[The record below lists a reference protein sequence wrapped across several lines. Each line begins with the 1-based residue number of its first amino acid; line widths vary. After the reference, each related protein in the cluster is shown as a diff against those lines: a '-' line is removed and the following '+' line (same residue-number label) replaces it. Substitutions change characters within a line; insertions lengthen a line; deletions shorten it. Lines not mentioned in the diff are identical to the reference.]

1 MKWPINTFS
10 YIFDFFPYSRVRR
23 NTEGNLSI
31 NGDFPTIPENV
42 RKYKTLEEKQEKIEN
57 KDEDEFDDE
66 TKKNIEFQKRI
77 EG

>member
-1 MKWPINTFS
+1 MAS
-10 YIFDFFPYSRVRR
+10 FPNSRVRR

-57 KDEDEFDDE
+57 KDEHEFDDE
-66 TKKNIEFQKRI
+66 TKKNMEFQKRI
-77 EG
+77 EGW